1 MMNRPD
7 NNNSNATII
16 RGGLIADGSGGAL
29 YAGDILIRGSLIEAV
44 ETPGRLDAAI
54 HTPGAAN
61 AAVNAEVIDTGGKIV
76 CPGFI
81 DMHRHHDIAVFNEG
95 FGDIEIKQGITSC
108 FAGNCGMAPV
118 PNVPAFKAQL
128 QNYLSPCLGPF
139 DSINATYS
147 FSTHREYLEQLQKI
161 PLPLNMGFYA
171 GMGAIKIAVKG
182 FSAAPF
188 SADEMKAA
196 QKYLEEAMDCG
207 AAGLSIGLMYIPEA
221 FGNAKEI
228 AALARVMKGRGI
240 LCTHMRW
247 ETENLVRAVKEVIDV
262 AKEAEVPL
270 EISHFKAAGTK
281 AWHGVLREA
290 IDLIENERADGMDI
304 TVDFYPY
311 DCGSSTMMQ
320 MLPPGYL
327 SMGVEE
333 AIAGLN
339 NPVNVEK
346 MRRLLIE
353 GEEGWDNLSQ
363 TIGWDRTIISSV
375 SLEENKK
382 YLGKN
387 VGACTQEFG
396 FRDEAEFIAQ
406 LMYGEQGKVAIIN
419 QSMSQEDIDTI
430 ARLPYSSLISDAL
443 YGDMKRPHPRLTG
456 AFPCFLRDFVRDR
469 KILKLEEAIHKMT
482 SRPAQR
488 LGLSDRGLLKP
499 GYRADV
505 LVFDPASF
513 RDKATYLSPTE
524 QAVGLDH
531 VLIGGQQVLIDGKI
545 IRRDAGQVIR

>member
-1 MMNRPD
+1 MYQ
-7 NNNSNATII
+7 II
-16 RGGLIADGSGGAL
+16 RGGRIADGSGAPL
-29 YAGDILIRGSLIEAV
+29 YSGDVLIRDGLIEAI
-44 ETPGRLDAAI
+44 EDPGKLN
-54 HTPGAAN
+54 AAN
-61 AAVNAEVIDTGGKIV
+61 ADVIDAEGKVV

-95 FGDIEIKQGITSC
+95 FGDIELAQGITSC

-128 QNYLSPCLGPF
+128 QNYLAPCLGPF
-139 DSINATYS
+139 DDINAKNS
-147 FSTHREYLEQLQKI
+147 FTTHREYREQLQKI
-161 PLPLNMGFYA
+161 KLPLNMGFYA

-182 FSAAPF
+182 FSADPF
-188 SADEMKAA
+188 SPEEMKAA
-196 QKYLEEAMDCG
+196 QKYFEEALDCG
-207 AAGLSIGLMYIPEA
+207 ASGLSIGLMYIPEA
-221 FGNAKEI
+221 YGTAKEI

-240 LCTHMRW
+240 LCAHMRW
-247 ETENLVRAVKEVIDV
+247 ETENLVRAVQEVIAV
-262 AKEAEVPL
+262 AKEVEVPL

-281 AWHGVLREA
+281 AWHGVLRKA
-290 IDLIENERADGMDI
+290 IDLIENERALGMDI

-333 AIAGLN
+333 AIAGLS

-346 MRRLLIE
+346 MRRLLID

-387 VGACTQEFG
+387 VTACTREFG
-396 FRDEAEFIAQ
+396 FKDEAEFVAQ
-406 LMYGEQGKVAIIN
+406 LMYAEQGKVSIIN
-419 QSMSQEDIDTI
+419 QSMSQDDIDTI

-456 AFPCFLRDFVRDR
+456 SFPRFLRDFVRDR

-482 SRPAQR
+482 SGPAKR

-499 GYRADV
+499 GCRADI
-505 LVFDPASF
+505 LIFDAASF

-524 QAVGLDH
+524 QAVGLDS
-531 VLIGGQQVLIDGKI
+531 VFVNGQQVLKNGKI
-545 IRRDAGQVIR
+545 IRRDAGQVIIFTRL

>member
-1 MMNRPD
+1 MNRPD
-7 NNNSNATII
+7 NNNSNTTII

-29 YAGDILIRGSLIEAV
+29 YAGDILIRDSLIEAV
-44 ETPGRLDAAI
+44 ETAGKL
-54 HTPGAAN
+54 N
-61 AAVNAEVIDTGGKIV
+61 AASGNIIDAGGKIV
-76 CPGFI
+76 SPGFI

-95 FGDIEIKQGITSC
+95 FGDIELRQGITSC

-118 PNVPAFKAQL
+118 PNVPAFRAQL

-139 DSINATYS
+139 DDINAKNS
-147 FSTHREYLEQLQKI
+147 FSTHREYREQLEKI
-161 PLPLNMGFYA
+161 SLPLNMGFYA

-188 SADEMKAA
+188 SAEEMKAA
-196 QKYLEEAMDCG
+196 QKYLQDALDCG
-207 AAGLSIGLMYIPEA
+207 ASGLSIGLMYLPECYGA
-221 FGNAKEI
+221 AKEI
-228 AALARVMKGRGI
+228 AALAQVMKGGKGI

-247 ETENLVRAVKEVIDV
+247 ETENLARAVKEVIDV

-281 AWHGVLREA
+281 AWGRVLREA
-290 IDLIENERADGMDI
+290 IDLIENERAQGMDI

-327 SMGVEE
+327 SMGVDE
-333 AIAGLN
+333 AIAGLG

-346 MRRLLIE
+346 MRRLLID
-353 GEEGWDNLSQ
+353 GEEGWDNLSK

-387 VGACTQEFG
+387 VTACTKEFG
-396 FRDEAEFIAQ
+396 FKDEAEFVAQ
-406 LMYGEQGKVAIIN
+406 LMYGEQGRVAIIN

-456 AFPCFLRDFVRDR
+456 SFPRFLRDFVRER
-469 KILKLEEAIHKMT
+469 KVLKPEDAIHKM
-482 SRPAQR
+482 SGGPAKR

-499 GYRADV
+499 GYRADI
-505 LVFDPASF
+505 LVFDPGEF
-513 RDKATYLSPTE
+513 RDQSTYLSPTE
-524 QAVGLDH
+524 QAVGLDS
-531 VLIGGQQVLIDGKI
+531 VFIGGQQILKNGKI
-545 IRRDAGQVIR
+545 IRRDAGQILK

>member
-1 MMNRPD
+1 MYQ
-7 NNNSNATII
+7 II
-16 RGGLIADGSGGAL
+16 SGGLIADGSGAPL
-29 YAGDILIRGSLIEAV
+29 YAGDILIQGGLIETI
-44 ETPGRLDAAI
+44 ESPGKLDAAN
-54 HTPGAAN
+54 G
-61 AAVNAEVIDTGGKIV
+61 EVINADGKIV
-76 CPGFI
+76 SPGFI

-95 FGDIEIKQGITSC
+95 FGNIEIQQGITSC

-118 PNVPAFKAQL
+118 PNVPAFRAQL
-128 QNYLSPCLGPF
+128 QNYLSPCLGSF
-139 DSINATYS
+139 DDINAKNS
-147 FSTHREYLEQLQKI
+147 FTTHREYLEQLEKI
-161 PLPLNMGFYA
+161 SLPLNTGFYA

-188 SADEMKAA
+188 SPEEMRGA
-196 QKYLEEAMDCG
+196 QKYLQDALDCG
-207 AAGLSIGLMYIPEA
+207 VSGLSIGLMYIPEA
-221 FGNAKEI
+221 YGTAKEI
-228 AALARVMKGRGI
+228 AALAQVMKGGKGI
-240 LCTHMRW
+240 LCAHMRW
-247 ETENLVRAVKEVIDV
+247 ETENLARAVKEVIAV

-290 IDLIENERADGMDI
+290 IDLIENERALGMDI

-311 DCGSSTMMQ
+311 NCGSSTMMQ

-333 AIAGLN
+333 AIAGLS

-387 VGACTQEFG
+387 VTACTKEFG
-396 FRDEAEFIAQ
+396 FKDEAEFIAQ
-406 LMYGEQGKVAIIN
+406 LMYAEQGKVSIIN

-456 AFPCFLRDFVRDR
+456 SFPRFLRDFVKER
-469 KILKLEEAIHKMT
+469 KVLKLEEAIHKMT
-482 SRPAQR
+482 SGPAKR

-499 GYRADV
+499 GYRADI
-505 LVFDPASF
+505 LIFDPESF
-513 RDKATYLSPTE
+513 RDQSTYLSPTE
-524 QAVGLDH
+524 QAVGLDS
-531 VLIGGQQVLIDGKI
+531 VFVNGQQVLKNGKI